1 MDLSR
6 VMKYMRKIFHG
17 LENFDRF
24 SWGNYLVTLFDFS
37 PSQLKTFIP
46 GTQAF
51 MFDDETSP
59 QKT

>member
-1 MDLSR
+1 
-6 VMKYMRKIFHG
+6 MRKIFHG